1 MKVPRG
7 ARCPKHGPQTEAV
20 ALEQGGVLVRYCPV
34 DGCSERLE
42 GAPDLEP
49 YRQRTIGKRHGRNL
63 RKTAW
68 RS

>member
-7 ARCPKHGPQTEAV
+7 ARCPTHGPQTEAV
-20 ALEQGGVLVRYCPV
+20 ALQQGGVLVRYCPR
-34 DGCSERLE
+34 DDCSERLE

-49 YRQRTIGKRHGRNL
+49 FRRRVVTRRRGSKE